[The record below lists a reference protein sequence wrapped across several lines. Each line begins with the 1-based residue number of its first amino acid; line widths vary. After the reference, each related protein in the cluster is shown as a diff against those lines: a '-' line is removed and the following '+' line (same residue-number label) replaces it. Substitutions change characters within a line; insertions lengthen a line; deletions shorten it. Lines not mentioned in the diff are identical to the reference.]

1 MNGYADRQTDKH
13 IQHAHVQ
20 THNVS
25 THTSLVFLVILAPK
39 DTRTLSGESAERAVD
54 DYNV

>member
-54 DYNV
+54 DCNV